1 MGKSE
6 GKPNTALSDFVAPVG
21 VPDYIGGFAV
31 TAGHGERAFAEAMR
45 AKGDDYTAI
54 IAAALA
60 DRLAEAFAE
69 RMHERVRRELW
80 AYAPDEGLTVEDAIA
95 EKYVG
100 IRPAAGYPAQPDH
113 TEKAE
118 LFRILDAPAE
128 TGMALTESYAM
139 TPGAAV
145 SGLYFSHPKS
155 HYFGVGKI
163 DLDQVED
170 YARRKGW
177 DLATA
182 ERWLSPIL
190 NYDPG
195 SIARGQAA

>member
-1 MGKSE
+1 
-6 GKPNTALSDFVAPVG
+6 
-21 VPDYIGGFAV
+21 
-31 TAGHGERAFAEAMR
+31 
-45 AKGDDYTAI
+45 
-54 IAAALA
+54 
-60 DRLAEAFAE
+60 
-69 RMHERVRRELW
+69 MHERVRRELW